1 MNAGTAK
8 NEIQNVRKRSKPK
21 NFVFVSLIIFI
32 LLLWAITIQLV
43 YALLTYDNIYKGV
56 YVNGFNVGGYTI
68 SELESFL
75 NKEYKDGLSDLEIT
89 LKANDISEKFSFS
102 DIGVTCNI
110 QEVIDEAYSIGR
122 KGNVFERLSEL
133 LKIRKNGVN
142 VNIDITL
149 DKEKLDNVIQ
159 SLYEKTFI
167 PVKNAEVVFEENRIL
182 LRTGHHGENI
192 DKDYVMSEVEKL
204 VNSYKG
210 GVIEIP
216 IIVTQPEKINVDDL
230 YKQISKEPVNA
241 YAKVVNNNVEIVPHE
256 LGIKIDRPYLE
267 SVVTDLE
274 NAEDIEKEL
283 QFDFITPEI
292 TTEKANKLLF
302 RDVLA
307 SRSTHFSTSGTN
319 NMNRGENIKLAA
331 SKINGKILAP
341 GEVFS
346 FNDVVGK
353 RTAEAGYKSANVY
366 SGGKVIDDIGGGIC
380 QVSSTLYNAV
390 LYSDLE
396 VVQRRNHS
404 FTVGYVPL
412 GLDATVSY
420 GSVDFKFKNS
430 TNWPIKIL
438 AKVTNTNDV
447 VFTIVG
453 TNESPG
459 KKVEIVTEEVKTT
472 PYTTKYY
479 DDPTLPEGTTKVKQS
494 GKTGHVVNTYKIIK
508 INGKEVSRSKIHT
521 STYVPLEEEIIRG
534 TKKVEPTTPQTQPT
548 QSETGST
555 DSTNGTNSGSSAT
568 SPTEP
573 ASNDSSGVNASPSEG
588 NIDEGT
594 ADTDNNNEVL

>member
-8 NEIQNVRKRSKPK
+8 NEIQNVRKRSKKK
-21 NFVFVSLIIFI
+21 NFIFVSLIIFI

-43 YALLTYDNIYKGV
+43 YALLTYDSIYKGV
-56 YVNGFNVGGYTI
+56 YINGFNVGGYKI
-68 SELESFL
+68 SELESLL
-75 NKEYKDGLSDLEIT
+75 NKDYKDNLSNLEIT
-89 LKANDISEKFSFS
+89 LKVKNVSEKFNFS
-102 DIGVTCNI
+102 DIGASCNI
-110 QEVIDEAYSIGR
+110 QEVIDKAYSIGR
-122 KGNVFERLSEL
+122 KGNVFERLREL
-133 LKIRKNGVN
+133 LEIRKNGMN
-142 VNIDITL
+142 VNIDITF
-149 DKEKLDNVIQ
+149 DKEKLGNIIQ

-167 PVKNAEVVFEENRIL
+167 PLKNPEVVFEGNRIL

-192 DKDYVMSEVEKL
+192 DKEYIMSEVEKL
-204 VNSYKG
+204 VNSYKD

-216 IIVTQPEKINVDDL
+216 IIVAQPEKINVDDL

-256 LGIKIDRPYLE
+256 LGIKIDRSYLE

-283 QFDFITPEI
+283 QFAYVTPEI
-292 TTEKANKLLF
+292 TTEKANNLLF
-302 RDVLA
+302 KDVLA
-307 SRSTHFSTSGTN
+307 SKSTHFSTSGTN
-319 NMNRGENIKLAA
+319 NMNRGENIRLAA

-396 VVQRRNHS
+396 VVQRRNHT
-404 FTVGYVPL
+404 FTVGYVPH

-438 AKVTNTNDV
+438 AKVTDTNNV
-447 VFTIVG
+447 VFTIIG
-453 TNESPG
+453 TNESPS
-459 KKVEIVTEEVKTT
+459 KKIEIITEEVKTT

-494 GKTGHVVNTYKIIK
+494 GKNGYVVNTYKITK
-508 INGKEVSRSKIHT
+508 INGEVVSRTKLHT

-534 TKKVEPTTPQTQPT
+534 TKKVETPTSTPQPP
-548 QSETGST
+548 QSQTGDT
-555 DSTNGTNSGSSAT
+555 GSTNGTNSESSAT

-573 ASNDSSGVNASPSEG
+573 ANNDSSNVNASPSEETT
-588 NIDEGT
+588 DEET
-594 ADTDNNNEVL
+594 ADTDSNNEVI